1 MLQNTLA
8 GKIAVNAGLITGLL
22 AGFVV
27 FFATSQVMGA
37 SDELVRARIQP
48 AGEVCLV
55 GEACAA
61 AAGITAPGAAAA
73 AAMSPDQ
80 VYNTYCFACHGT
92 GVNNAPVMGDSSAWA
107 PRIAKGMDV
116 LYESAING
124 FNGGVMPVKGL
135 CMSCS
140 DTDLQATV
148 DYMLKD
154 L

>member
-1 MLQNTLA
+1 VLQNTLA
-8 GKIAVNAGLITGLL
+8 GKIAVNAGLV

-73 AAMSPDQ
+73 AAMS
-80 VYNTYCFACHGT
+80 
-92 GVNNAPVMGDSSAWA
+92 
-107 PRIAKGMDV
+107 
-116 LYESAING
+116 
-124 FNGGVMPVKGL
+124 
-135 CMSCS
+135 
-140 DTDLQATV
+140 
-148 DYMLKD
+148 
-154 L
+154 